1 MRAQRTDRLVVLPA
15 QSGLPAR
22 TDITFPFQVDSHGR
36 TASTGYDD
44 HVRQMIELL
53 LFTSP
58 GERVMLPDFGCG
70 LLDLVFEPN
79 SPELASTLQLS
90 VQAALQRWLGDVITV
105 QRLDVVSQ
113 DGQLSVH
120 LSYVVL
126 PTGSQRTDVFGQ
138 GGTP

>member
-1 MRAQRTDRLVVLPA
+1 MSGRLVVLPVQA
-15 QSGLPAR
+15 GIPAR
-22 TDITFPFQVDSHGR
+22 TDLAFPFQVDSHGR
-36 TASTGYDD
+36 SASAGYND
-44 HVRQMIELL
+44 HVRQMIEQL

-79 SPELASTLQLS
+79 SPELAATLQLS
-90 VQAALQRWLGDVITV
+90 VQAALQRWLGDVIRV
-105 QRLDVVSQ
+105 EQLDVESQ
-113 DGQLSVH
+113 DGVLRVH

-126 PTGSQRTDVFGQ
+126 ATGSPRTDVFVR